1 MCCVSDP
8 VGVSDRVVRDVR
20 LLSRARCG
28 CMSVCAG
35 FVPDCGVCI
44 GCVGDAGVAK
54 FECKSLKNFL
64 RGSAPHPGQ
73 ERRLALRARRR
84 GRAATQGGTLIT
96 QCITFY

>member
-1 MCCVSDP
+1 MSDP
-8 VGVSDRVVRDVR
+8 VGVSDRGARFR
-20 LLSRARCG
+20 LLYTCG
-28 CMSVCAG
+28 VG

-84 GRAATQGGTLIT
+84 GRGATQGGTLIT